1 VFEGKRGYQ
10 ILKYGSTVNGLT
22 SESSDLDL
30 TILINQFDIEHEVV
44 LAMLKEALLGS
55 SANGAV
61 SSRYEVSS

>member
-1 VFEGKRGYQ
+1 MFEGKRGYQ